1 MTSKRKSLVA
11 LLGVLILGVV
21 GWYAW
26 LSGTSHG
33 EGVVESHEHL
43 HVHGQGIDHGH
54 EHEGAKGELAHSH
67 PHQHDRHHHG
77 VIEFPDQPGLTEIG
91 HSHDA
96 SSETTHY
103 WAKLV
108 QEDGKLLLEFFSSQE
123 SQLDT
128 SAPKA
133 ASLTAQIY
141 NGSKSE
147 GEVKFEKSGDQ
158 FVADLPVGFL
168 VLPTYVFRI
177 EDLEFG
183 DLKTDALL
191 PVTK

>member
-11 LLGVLILGVV
+11 LLGVLILGGVV
-21 GWYAW
+21 WYIW
-26 LSGTSHG
+26 LSNTGHG
-33 EGVVESHEHL
+33 QGVVESHEHL

-54 EHEGAKGELAHSH
+54 EHEGAAGDLAHSH

-77 VIEFPDQPGLTEIG
+77 SFKWPDQPGLTEIG
-91 HSHDA
+91 HSHGA
-96 SSETTHY
+96 SSQTTHY

-108 QEDGKLLLEFFSSQE
+108 QEDGKLLLEFFVSEE
-123 SQLDT
+123 SQLAT

-133 ASLTAQIY
+133 ASLAALIY

-147 GEVKFEKSGDQ
+147 GEVKFEKSGGQ

-177 EDLEFG
+177 DDLEFG
-183 DLKTDALL
+183 DLKTNALL